1 MVDFDDSFIN
11 DPVDNDD
18 PSLLISIADPSSRL
32 FASIDTSLPLRTSFV
47 SIRNIPLVTLVDFD
61 DSFIN
66 DPVTRSSPVICIP
79 VPSVKCSADM
89 ASKVPPVCCDPSTYK
104 SFPPSRLSMHVSMPA
119 D

>member
-1 MVDFDDSFIN
+1 MVTLVDFEDSFIN

-47 SIRNIPLVTLVDFD
+47 SIRNIPLVTLVDFE

-66 DPVTRSSPVICIP
+66 DPV
-79 VPSVKCSADM
+79 DND
-89 ASKVPPVCCDPSTYK
+89 DPS
-104 SFPPSRLSMHVSMPA
+104 L
-119 D
+119 